1 MECGAFD
8 GETSSN
14 SLHFEKYRDWGGVL
28 IEADP
33 LFYAMM
39 KKKNRKA
46 FSINACLSVTPY
58 PTEVMNLLNSIVVLN
73 ETNSYVALEQ

>member
-14 SLHFEKYRDWGGVL
+14 SLHFERDRSWGGVL

-33 LFYAMM
+33 LFYAIL

-58 PTEVMNLLNSIVVLN
+58 PTEVMNLLKSIVVLN
-73 ETNSYVALEQ
+73 VS

>member
-1 MECGAFD
+1 MGGFFVECGGYD

-14 SLHFEKYRDWGGVL
+14 SLHFEKDRSWGGVL

-33 LFYAMM
+33 TYYTML

-46 FSINACLSVTPY
+46 FSLNACLSVTPY
-58 PTEVMNLLNSIVVLN
+58 PAEVKKTKKTVNP
-73 ETNSYVALEQ
+73 